1 MAIKAKS
8 RQPGSVHNISD
19 YMAVV
24 DELQLKW
31 SRQERKRFSP
41 WFRGQQE
48 PDWPLQPRFYRK
60 EFEAVQED
68 NFRFDFKHKAGPFLS
83 GAAVRPQTEWDW
95 YFLMQHYGLPTRL
108 LDWTEGSL
116 VALYFA
122 VRGAEPQNHPAVW
135 VLNPYALN
143 RASRARNILNASD
156 GKVLRYLHPTFK
168 AKKPPRRPLAIR
180 PAYNSFRISSQR
192 GLFTVFGSD
201 KRPLNDYAFLE
212 NDLARI
218 DVVPERIRFVRRQLA
233 LAGITETT
241 LFPELASISK
251 DIVASWID

>member
-1 MAIKAKS
+1 MATRDTSCHVHQIENISEYMAI
-8 RQPGSVHNISD
+8 
-19 YMAVV
+19 V
-24 DELQLKW
+24 DQLQARW
-31 SRQERKRFSP
+31 CRQERKRFVP

-48 PDWPLQPRFYRK
+48 LNWPLQPRFYRK
-60 EFEAVQED
+60 ELEKVNED
-68 NFRFDFKHKAGPFLS
+68 NLRFDFKHKAGPFLS
-83 GAAVRPQTEWDW
+83 GAALRPQTEWDW

-122 VRGAEPQNHPAVW
+122 LRGAETQNRPAVW
-135 VLNPYALN
+135 ILNPYALN
-143 RASRARNILNASD
+143 RASGSRNILTATD
-156 GKVLRYLHPTFK
+156 HKVLKYLHPTFK
-168 AKKPPRRPLAIR
+168 AKTLPRRPLAIR

-212 NDLARI
+212 NNLARI
-218 DVVPERIRFVRRQLA
+218 DVTPERIRFIRRQLS

>member
-1 MAIKAKS
+1 MALAGDSLPERRVK
-8 RQPGSVHNISD
+8 NISE
-19 YMAVV
+19 YMAAV
-24 DELQLKW
+24 DQLQARW
-31 SRQERKRFSP
+31 ARREGRHFAP
-41 WFRGQQE
+41 WFRGQPE
-48 PDWPLQPRFYRK
+48 SEWPLQPRFYRK
-60 EFEAVQED
+60 EFEEVSED
-68 NFRFDFKHKAGPFLS
+68 DFRFDFQHRAGPFLS
-83 GAAVRPQTEWDW
+83 GSALQPQTEWDW

-122 VRGAEPQNHPAVW
+122 LRGAGPENHPAIW
-135 VLNPYALN
+135 VLNPLVLN
-143 RASRARNILNASD
+143 RASGARNILTAAD
-156 GKVLRYLHPTFK
+156 TKVLRYLHPV
-168 AKKPPRRPLAIR
+168 KKSRVLPKRPLAIR

-201 KRPLNDYAFLE
+201 QRPLNDYPFLRR
-212 NDLARI
+212 DLFRI
-218 DVVPERIRFVRRQLA
+218 AVVPSSIKIIRRQLA